1 MSSSNKDNI
10 SKSKNLIIQ
19 IDQLRNQILS
29 SKQVKEKLVLLLQNS
44 GLPRLIVSDL
54 IKNIISDT
62 NKGVVNQYV
71 IIENLIKSLN
81 LLFDDTTDNQ

>member
-1 MSSSNKDNI
+1 MGDSKDNI

-29 SKQVKEKLVLLLQNS
+29 SKQVKEKLILLLQNS

-71 IIENLIKSLN
+71 IIENLVTSLN